1 MQQGDLLGPLLFSLT
16 VHPILKTLKS
26 ELRIFYL
33 DDGTMGGK
41 LEDVTGDL
49 KTMEQMGGALGL
61 VLNHSKS
68 EVICADEHTRQSIL
82 AVSPHLQCTDQ
93 ADACLRGSPIG
104 GPAEHHQSAVLLETV
119 IGANG
124 RAAEAPPF
132 P

>member
-1 MQQGDLLGPLLFSLT
+1 
-16 VHPILKTLKS
+16 
-26 ELRIFYL
+26 
-33 DDGTMGGK
+33 MGGK
-41 LEDVTGDL
+41 LEDVAGDL
-49 KTMEQMGGALGL
+49 ETIEQMGGALGL

-82 AVSPHLQCTDQ
+82 LVSPHLQCTDGR
-93 ADACLRGSPIG
+93 CLPSWVTHW
-104 GPAEHHQSAVLLETV
+104 GPAEHHQSAVLQETV